1 MAMATLMAAK
11 RPTHGMDVDAHIW
24 LSTANARAMV
34 LAMANTLATADPVNG
49 ERYRRNAEIA
59 DRRLAALRDDI
70 ARTLEPVRAR
80 PYIVFHDAYQYFER
94 EFGTT
99 VLGAVT
105 LSPERPPGA
114 RTLMQVRDRLV
125 AGQAACVFAEPQFR
139 PQVIEAV
146 SQGTGARVGTL
157 DPQGLSL
164 RPGADAYFKLM
175 RGIADALAACLA
187 PATH

>member
-1 MAMATLMAAK
+1 
-11 RPTHGMDVDAHIW
+11 MDVDAHIW

-125 AGQAACVFAEPQFR
+125 AGQAAWRPAKRLCCCSCVFKSCDFIILNAFSVVFLMFFVEGLLETPKTHNNKRSGVAE
-139 PQVIEAV
+139 
-146 SQGTGARVGTL
+146 
-157 DPQGLSL
+157 
-164 RPGADAYFKLM
+164 
-175 RGIADALAACLA
+175 
-187 PATH
+187 